1 VNFLKEE
8 CINVMEDLYP
18 SRKNNT
24 FKILERKDPVIHTDR
39 SNDKQAPISKDQL
52 VFYEKNGFLQIENFF
67 PEEQVTNMQN
77 AIFELQGANKKTN
90 SDKVIREPESEDIR
104 SIFHVHHDDNYFK
117 DVANDQRILDIVN
130 YLLGSDVYI
139 HQSRINYK
147 PGFKGKEFDWHSDF
161 ETWHVE
167 DGMPRMRAVSLSI
180 ALSDNYTFNGP
191 LMLIPGSQNFYVSC
205 AGETPEDNFK
215 ESLKKQKL
223 GIPDEDSLRTLAKQG
238 GGISVPT
245 GKAGSITLFESNT
258 MHGSTSNITPYPRN
272 NLFMVYNSVKNQLVE
287 PFSGGKPRPEFI
299 AVREGAGNLSRV

>member
-1 VNFLKEE
+1 
-8 CINVMEDLYP
+8 MEDLYP
-18 SRKNNT
+18 SRKNNQPE
-24 FKILERKDPVIHTDR
+24 ILERKDLVVHTDR
-39 SNDKQAPISKDQL
+39 SKDNLAPVSTEQL
-52 VFYEKNGFLQIENFF
+52 DSYEKNGFLQIENFF
-67 PEEQVTNMQN
+67 SDEEVSNMQK
-77 AIFELQGANKKTN
+77 AIFELQDDNKGVE

-104 SIFHVHHDDNYFK
+104 SIFHVHRDDNYFK

-130 YLLGSDVYI
+130 HLLGSDVYI

-191 LMLIPGSQNFYVSC
+191 LMLIPGSQNYYVSC
-205 AGETPEDNFK
+205 IGETPEDNFK

-223 GIPDEDSLRTLAKQG
+223 GVPDEDSLRWLAEKG

-272 NLFMVYNSVKNQLVE
+272 NLFMVYNSVENRLVE
-287 PFSGGKPRPEFI
+287 PFSGGKPRPEYI
-299 AVREGAGNLSRV
+299 AVREDARTLSGVK

>member
-1 VNFLKEE
+1 
-8 CINVMEDLYP
+8 MEDLYP
-18 SRKNNT
+18 SRKNNQPE
-24 FKILERKDPVIHTDR
+24 ILQRKEPVVHTDR
-39 SNDKQAPISKDQL
+39 SKDNQAPVSAEQL
-52 VFYEKNGFLQIENFF
+52 DSYEKNGFLQIENFF
-67 PEEQVTNMQN
+67 SGEEVSNMQK
-77 AIFELQGANKKTN
+77 AIFELQDANKRVE

-104 SIFHVHHDDNYFK
+104 SIFHVHRDDNYFK

-130 YLLGSDVYI
+130 HLLGSDVYI

-191 LMLIPGSQNFYVSC
+191 LMLIPGSQNYYVSC
-205 AGETPEDNFK
+205 IGETPEDNFK

-223 GIPDEDSLRTLAKQG
+223 GVPDEDSLRWLAENG
-238 GGISVPT
+238 GGISAPT

-272 NLFMVYNSVKNQLVE
+272 NLFMVYNSVENQLVK
-287 PFSGGKPRPEFI
+287 PFSDGKPRPEYI
-299 AVREGAGNLSRV
+299 AVREGARTLSGVK